1 MAWSKMA
8 QFSNAEFAS
17 VSDYKDH
24 SYTKPIV
31 MEYVFYVTTKGETQ
45 VTGKDSTAWPPVTGE
60 DLCSLKGSS

>member
-45 VTGKDSTAWPPVTGE
+45 VTGKGSTT
-60 DLCSLKGSS
+60 